1 MIILDG
7 RFIGYEFYNGI
18 NYSIYFSSIGDC
30 MDRYLLRINEI
41 IESCRIIYVM
51 LFILLN
57 SFTYNCYSFSY
68 SIMELLINDFL
79 LNFPLIQV
87 IIKSLKLTI
96 ESSKGIYSI
105 VIAPFP
111 FLTINIIANDFL
123 TLNEINNFIKY
134 IKLFVYTL
142 PF

>member
-1 MIILDG
+1 
-7 RFIGYEFYNGI
+7 
-18 NYSIYFSSIGDC
+18 
-30 MDRYLLRINEI
+30 
-41 IESCRIIYVM
+41 
-51 LFILLN
+51 
-57 SFTYNCYSFSY
+57 
-68 SIMELLINDFL
+68 MELLINDFL

-134 IKLFVYTL
+134 INLGDLIAVSGSIDFVLGSVDLYL
-142 PF
+142 KKHSIVQKP

>member
-1 MIILDG
+1 
-7 RFIGYEFYNGI
+7 
-18 NYSIYFSSIGDC
+18 
-30 MDRYLLRINEI
+30 
-41 IESCRIIYVM
+41 M

-134 IKLFVYTL
+134 INLGDLIAILGSIDFVLGSVDLLYSILLVGLIRMLMKTSLKLFQQHR
-142 PF
+142 